1 MNTDNKLKE
10 EKVSLSATEEEYLET
25 LFNFLECGKKTVR
38 TSEVSNSMDVSP
50 GTVTSMFKRLS
61 EKNLIYY
68 RSHYGAELTSLG
80 RKLSA
85 TVVRKHRLAEIWLN
99 DLGVPFDVLHDLACE
114 FEHVISDDL
123 AELIEKR
130 FNAKNCPHGNPMPN
144 KDGSISIKDNYPIYS
159 VSPGETVLIE
169 KIVEPF
175 CDLIPR
181 SMIEK
186 LKPGTILQ
194 IKKINKDKSVEAKLK
209 NEEIIIPTS
218 LGRKLFV
225 SMKKK

>member
-1 MNTDNKLKE
+1 MSTDNKPKE
-10 EKVSLSATEEEYLET
+10 EKISLSATEEEYLET
-25 LFNFLECGKKTVR
+25 LFNFLECGKKIVR
-38 TSEVSNSMDVSP
+38 TSEVSKSMSVSP
-50 GTVTSMFKRLS
+50 GTVTSMFKRLA

-99 DLGVPFDVLHDLACE
+99 DLGVPFDILHDLACE

-123 AELIEKR
+123 ADLIEKR

-186 LKPGTILQ
+186 LKPGTVLQ
-194 IKKINKDKSVEAKLK
+194 IKKINKDKSVDALLN

-225 SMKKK
+225 SMK